1 MMLHEIIND
10 LNIPEFQLI
19 RHQVNLYFVEF
30 GTGVEQC
37 INLVFFLHICH
48 RAFVFWKRERKLRQ
62 TGWCQEHFNYKLE
75 HRLEEVT

>member
-10 LNIPEFQLI
+10 FNIPEFQLV

-37 INLVFFLHICH
+37 INLVFFTHMSSC
-48 RAFVFWKRERKLRQ
+48 LR
-62 TGWCQEHFNYKLE
+62 FLE
-75 HRLEEVT
+75 KGEETKTNRLVPGTL